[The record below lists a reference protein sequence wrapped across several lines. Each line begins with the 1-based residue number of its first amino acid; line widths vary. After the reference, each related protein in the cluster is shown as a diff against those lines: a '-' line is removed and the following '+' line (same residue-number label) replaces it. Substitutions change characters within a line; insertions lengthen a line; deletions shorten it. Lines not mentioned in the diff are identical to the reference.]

1 MTVLLLL
8 TGCEE
13 VVIVGGAPS
22 QQPLQS
28 DHPGFSWLKLL
39 DAPKPAEGL
48 AVARFPDDQGLAV
61 SGWST
66 ARDALGRPHHDIF
79 VSVLDPDGH
88 VVWSK
93 TIDYAGKDD
102 DAFDVIVTPQ
112 HEILA
117 AGSVTGEDG
126 SMRAWLRKWSP
137 GGAELATTT
146 SEPDVSLRAKAL
158 GLWEGDVIVAGYA
171 NTFEVGRD
179 VVVERRDG
187 NTLSTVWSARYDGP
201 LHGEDEPNDLAIW
214 RSGAFW
220 AAGYQQTQIGAG
232 TELSLLELRPDG
244 TITWQ
249 RSLKDAQDTPLVG
262 QANGIAFNDIDNVY
276 YLCGSALDAAGTH
289 GVPLVSKLGFHGD
302 DLWHTSIPELAD
314 ASSDI
319 AARGC
324 ALGSDGLSVVGTSA
338 SNGRSQFWAVKL
350 QPAGTQLWLRRDAAL
365 ATGRG
370 VAPADD
376 GGAFVTGQTADGE
389 LFVGKLLP

>member
-1 MTVLLLL
+1 
-8 TGCEE
+8 
-13 VVIVGGAPS
+13 
-22 QQPLQS
+22 
-28 DHPGFSWLKLL
+28 
-39 DAPKPAEGL
+39 L

-79 VSVLDPDGH
+79 VSVLDPAGH

-102 DAFDVIVTPQ
+102 DAFDVIVSPQ

-126 SMRAWLRKWSP
+126 STRAWLRKWSP
-137 GGAELATTT
+137 GGEELATAT

-187 NTLSTVWSARYDGP
+187 NTLATLWSTRYDGP
-201 LHGEDEPNDLAIW
+201 LHGEDEPHHLAVW

-220 AAGYQQTQIGAG
+220 VAGYQQTQIGAG
-232 TELSLLELRPDG
+232 SEPSLLELRPDG

-249 RSLKDAQDTPLVG
+249 RSLKDAQGTPLVG
-262 QANGIAFNDIDNVY
+262 ESNGIAVNDIDGDY
-276 YLCGSALDAAGTH
+276 YLCGSVLDATGTH
-289 GVPLVSKLGFHGD
+289 SVPLISKLGYRGEEV
-302 DLWHTSIPELAD
+302 WQSRIPDLAD
-314 ASSDI
+314 ASNDI
-319 AARGC
+319 VARGC
-324 ALGSDGLSVVGTSA
+324 ALGNDTLSVVGTSA
-338 SNGRSQFWAVKL
+338 SNGRSQFWAAKL
-350 QPAGTQLWLRRDAAL
+350 EPGSTQRWLRRDAAL
-365 ATGRG
+365 ATGRD
-370 VAPADD
+370 VAPAHD
-376 GGAFVTGQTADGE
+376 GGSFVTGQTTDGE